1 MATSVTSK
9 STAKELA
16 GVISEARYQV
26 SHGRLQRT
34 MALMAAF
41 AAMVSGFEA
50 YIQHMRGAFN
60 HWLMWTPVF
69 LTPPTVLAAF
79 AAVLDRRATRT
90 ILPWLSLAMLVDGI
104 VGFVFHL
111 RGVGRMPG
119 GFKLAT
125 YNITM
130 GPPLFAPLLLTSVGV
145 LGVLS
150 ALLRRERLGKGAR
163 EG

>member
-1 MATSVTSK
+1 MWAEAV
-9 STAKELA
+9 
-16 GVISEARYQV
+16 SEVRYQV
-26 SHGRLQRT
+26 SQGRLQRT
-34 MALMAAF
+34 MAVMAAF
-41 AAMVSGFEA
+41 AAIVSGFEA

-60 HWLMWTPVF
+60 HWLMWTPVI

-79 AAVLDRRATRT
+79 AAVFDRRAAHT
-90 ILPWLSLAMLVDGI
+90 ILPWLSLATLVDGV
-104 VGFVFHL
+104 VGFIFHL

-145 LGVLS
+145 LGVLA
-150 ALLRRERLGKGAR
+150 ALLRRERLGKWVP